1 MKRIA
6 IILAVVF
13 TQLSLTAQDKV
24 AYRPDPVSLDTLERQ
39 PLRSVTNNA
48 FKAGEKL
55 TYTVHYGWVDA
66 GEAVLEVKESP
77 WNFSGREAYNIVGT
91 GRSLGAFNWVFK
103 VRDRYET
110 YIDKEGIF
118 PYRFIRDVDEGGYEI
133 NQDYV
138 FFPDKRAVKTQ
149 EDTVYATPDF
159 VQDMLSS
166 FYYARTLDFSNVKSG
181 DVFTIMT
188 IVDEEVFPMKIKFLK
203 RETISLRKGDFRC
216 LKFVPV
222 IQEGRIFKDQDD
234 LNVWITDDDNH
245 VTVLAKASI
254 LVGSIKMELTDY
266 EGLSHPI
273 AKEDD

>member
-1 MKRIA
+1 MLVVVLCQ
-6 IILAVVF
+6 LAA
-13 TQLSLTAQDKV
+13 TAQDKV
-24 AYRPDPVSLDTLERQ
+24 VYRPDPVSLDTLERQ

-77 WNFSGREAYNIVGT
+77 WNFSGREAYHIVGT
-91 GRSLGAFNWVFK
+91 GKTLGAFNWVFK

-110 YIDKEGIF
+110 YVDKDGIF

-133 NQDYV
+133 HQDYV
-138 FFPDKRAVKTQ
+138 FFPHKRAVKTQ
-149 EDTVYATPDF
+149 DDTVYATPDF

-166 FYYARTLDFSNVKSG
+166 FYYARTLDFSDVKNG

-188 IVDEEVFPMKIKFLK
+188 IVDEEVFPMKIKFLE
-203 RETISLRKGDFRC
+203 RETIKLRKGKFRC

-234 LNVWITDDDNH
+234 LNVWITDDKNH
-245 VTVLAKASI
+245 VPVLAKASI
-254 LVGSIKMELTDY
+254 LVGSIKMQLTDY
-266 EGLSHPI
+266 EGLSHPL
-273 AKEDD
+273 AKED